1 MIFDKNTHRKK
12 PLMAILQLIAEKE
25 KSLCFD
31 FLEEKIREESRKLI
45 ESIYADEVNQFL
57 EKMASI
63 VDGKGNR
70 VVVRNGY
77 HKSRVVQTA
86 CGNVE
91 VKLPRVDDRKAT
103 EKFVSKILP
112 PFARKTPTVETLI
125 AALYLAGVS
134 SNKFQEALSSVFGED
149 SKGFS
154 SASIVRLTK
163 ERQKEFEQWKR
174 RDLRGKEYVYVWADG
189 IYVKSRLDGEK
200 TCLLVMIGVGID
212 GKKEL
217 IAMESGIRESTQS
230 WREVLLDL
238 KFRGLAK
245 APKLAI
251 CDGALGFQNAVDEI
265 WGQMRIQ
272 RCWFHKTANILDKMP
287 KCVQKKATQM
297 IRDMHMADTRENALK
312 AYDKFI
318 QTFAVKYEK
327 AVENLKKD
335 KDDLFRF
342 YDYPAEHWIH
352 IRTTN
357 PIESTFATIRLRHKS
372 TKGNGTAK
380 ATEAMAFKLCRQ
392 AEKSWRRLKGFEKL
406 DLVAKDMKFENGVLK
421 EVA

>member
-1 MIFDKNTHRKK
+1 
-12 PLMAILQLIAEKE
+12 MAILQLTTEKE
-25 KSLCFD
+25 NTLCFD
-31 FLEEKIREESRKLI
+31 FLEEKIREESKKLI
-45 ESIYADEVNQFL
+45 ESIYADEVRQFL
-57 EKMASI
+57 ERMSAV
-63 VDGKGNR
+63 VDEKGNR
-70 VVVRNGY
+70 LVVRNGY
-77 HKSRVVQTA
+77 HKSRTVQTA
-86 CGNVE
+86 CGNIE
-91 VKLPRVDDRKAT
+91 VTLPRVDDRKTT

-134 SNKFQEALSSVFGED
+134 SNKFQEALSSVFGEE

-154 SASIVRLTK
+154 PATIIRLTG
-163 ERQKEFEQWKR
+163 
-174 RDLRGKEYVYVWADG
+174 LGKGVSGMEKTGFIREGIRLCLADG
-189 IYVKSRLDGEK
+189 VYVKSRLDGEK
-200 TCLLVMIGVGID
+200 TCLLVIIGVGVD

-217 IAMESGIRESTQS
+217 VAIEPGIRESTQS

-238 KFRGLAK
+238 KFRGLTK

-265 WGQMRIQ
+265 WGQMKIQ

-287 KCVQKKATQM
+287 KSVQKKATKM

-318 QTFAVKYEK
+318 ETFRAKYEK

-342 YDYPAEHWIH
+342 YDYPSEHWTH
-352 IRTTN
+352 IRTSN
-357 PIESTFATIRLRHKS
+357 PIESTFATVRLRHNS

-380 ATEAMAFKLCRQ
+380 ATEAMAFKLCQQ
-392 AEKSWRRLKGFEKL
+392 AEKGWRRLKGFEKL
-406 DLVAKDMKFENGVLK
+406 ELVVKDIKFENGELK
-421 EVA
+421 EAA

>member
-1 MIFDKNTHRKK
+1 
-12 PLMAILQLIAEKE
+12 MAILQLIAEKE

-63 VDGKGNR
+63 VDGKGNKL
-70 VVVRNGY
+70 VVRNGY

-125 AALYLAGVS
+125 ASLYLAGVS

-154 SASIVRLTK
+154 AASIIRLTK
-163 ERQKEFEQWKR
+163 EWQKEFEQWKR
-174 RDLRGKEYVYVWADG
+174 RDLKGKEYVYVWADG

-217 IAMESGIRESTQS
+217 IAMESGIRESAQS

-238 KFRGLAK
+238 KFRGLTK

-265 WGQMRIQ
+265 WGQMKIQ

-297 IRDMHMADTRENALK
+297 IRDMHMADTRESALK

-380 ATEAMAFKLCRQ
+380 ATEAMAFKLCQQ
-392 AEKSWRRLKGFEKL
+392 AEKNWRRLKGFDKL
-406 DLVAKDMKFENGVLK
+406 DLVAKDIKFENGVLK

>member
-1 MIFDKNTHRKK
+1 
-12 PLMAILQLIAEKE
+12 MAILQLIAEKE

-31 FLEEKIREESRKLI
+31 FLEEKIREGSRKLI

-63 VDGKGNR
+63 VDGKGNKL
-70 VVVRNGY
+70 VVRNGY

-134 SNKFQEALSSVFGED
+134 SNKFQGALSSVFGED

-154 SASIVRLTK
+154 SASIIRLTK
-163 ERQKEFEQWKR
+163 EWQKEFEQWKR
-174 RDLRGKEYVYVWADG
+174 RELRGKEYVYVWADG

-238 KFRGLAK
+238 KFRGLTK

-265 WGQMRIQ
+265 WGQMKIQ

-297 IRDMHMADTRENALK
+297 IRDMHMADTRENALE

-327 AVENLKKD
+327 AAENLKKD

-380 ATEAMAFKLCRQ
+380 ATEAMAFKLCQQ

-406 DLVAKDMKFENGVLK
+406 DLVAKDIKFENGVLK

>member
-1 MIFDKNTHRKK
+1 
-12 PLMAILQLIAEKE
+12 MAILQLTTEKE
-25 KSLCFD
+25 NTLCFD
-31 FLEEKIREESRKLI
+31 FLEEKIREESKKLI
-45 ESIYADEVNQFL
+45 ESIYADEVRQFL
-57 EKMASI
+57 ERMSAV
-63 VDGKGNR
+63 VDEKGNR
-70 VVVRNGY
+70 LVVRNGY
-77 HKSRVVQTA
+77 HKSRTVQTA
-86 CGNVE
+86 CGNIE
-91 VKLPRVDDRKAT
+91 VTLPRVDDRKTT

-134 SNKFQEALSSVFGED
+134 SNKFQEALSSVFGEE

-154 SASIVRLTK
+154 PATIIRLTG
-163 ERQKEFEQWKR
+163 
-174 RDLRGKEYVYVWADG
+174 LGKGVSGMEKTGFIREGIRLCLADG
-189 IYVKSRLDGEK
+189 VYVKSRLDGEK
-200 TCLLVMIGVGID
+200 TCLLVIIGVGVD

-217 IAMESGIRESTQS
+217 VAIELGIRESTQS

-238 KFRGLAK
+238 KFRGLTK

-265 WGQMRIQ
+265 WGQMKIQ

-287 KCVQKKATQM
+287 KSVQKKATKM

-318 QTFAVKYEK
+318 ETFRAKYEK

-342 YDYPAEHWIH
+342 YDYPAEHWTH
-352 IRTTN
+352 IRTSN
-357 PIESTFATIRLRHKS
+357 PIESTFATVRLRHNS

-380 ATEAMAFKLCRQ
+380 ATEAMAFKLCQQ
-392 AEKSWRRLKGFEKL
+392 AEKGWRRLKGFEKL
-406 DLVAKDMKFENGVLK
+406 ELVVKDIKFENGELK
-421 EVA
+421 EAA

>member
-1 MIFDKNTHRKK
+1 
-12 PLMAILQLIAEKE
+12 MAILQLIAEKE

-163 ERQKEFEQWKR
+163 EWQKEFEQWKR

-251 CDGALGFQNAVDEI
+251 CDGALGFQNAVEEI

-272 RCWFHKTANILDKMP
+272 LCWFHKTANILDKMP

>member
-1 MIFDKNTHRKK
+1 
-12 PLMAILQLIAEKE
+12 MAILQLIAEKE

-57 EKMASI
+57 EKMAAV
-63 VDGKGNR
+63 VDGKGNKL
-70 VVVRNGY
+70 VVRNGY

-125 AALYLAGVS
+125 ASLYLAGVS

-154 SASIVRLTK
+154 SASIFRLTK
-163 ERQKEFEQWKR
+163 DWQKECEQWKR

-238 KFRGLAK
+238 KFRGLTK
-245 APKLAI
+245 APKLAV
-251 CDGALGFQNAVDEI
+251 CDGVLGFQNAVDEI
-265 WGQMRIQ
+265 WGQMKIQ

-380 ATEAMAFKLCRQ
+380 ATEAMAFKLCQQ
-392 AEKSWRRLKGFEKL
+392 AEKNWRRLKGFEKL
-406 DLVAKDMKFENGVLK
+406 DLVAKDIKFENGVLK

>member
-1 MIFDKNTHRKK
+1 
-12 PLMAILQLIAEKE
+12 MAILQLIAEKE

-63 VDGKGNR
+63 VDGKGNKL
-70 VVVRNGY
+70 VVRNGY

-154 SASIVRLTK
+154 SASIIRLTK
-163 ERQKEFEQWKR
+163 EWQKECEQWKR

-238 KFRGLAK
+238 KFRGLTK
-245 APKLAI
+245 APKLAV

-265 WGQMRIQ
+265 WGQMKIQ

-297 IRDMHMADTRENALK
+297 IRDMHMADTRESALK

-380 ATEAMAFKLCRQ
+380 ATEAMAFKLCQQ
-392 AEKSWRRLKGFEKL
+392 AQKNWRRLKGFEKL
-406 DLVAKDMKFENGVLK
+406 DLVAKDIKFENGVLK

>member
-1 MIFDKNTHRKK
+1 
-12 PLMAILQLIAEKE
+12 MAILQLTTEKE
-25 KSLCFD
+25 NTLCFD
-31 FLEEKIREESRKLI
+31 FLEEKIREESKKLI
-45 ESIYADEVNQFL
+45 ESIYADEVRQFL
-57 EKMASI
+57 ERMSAV
-63 VDGKGNR
+63 VDEKGNR
-70 VVVRNGY
+70 LVVRNGY
-77 HKSRVVQTA
+77 HKSRTVQTA
-86 CGNVE
+86 CGNIE
-91 VKLPRVDDRKAT
+91 VTLPRVDDRKTT

-134 SNKFQEALSSVFGED
+134 SNKFQEALSSVFGEE

-154 SASIVRLTK
+154 PATIIRLTG
-163 ERQKEFEQWKR
+163 
-174 RDLRGKEYVYVWADG
+174 LGKGVSEMEKTGFIREGIRLCLADG
-189 IYVKSRLDGEK
+189 VYVKSRLDGEK
-200 TCLLVMIGVGID
+200 TCLLVIIGVGVD

-217 IAMESGIRESTQS
+217 VAIEPGIRESTQS

-238 KFRGLAK
+238 KFRGLTK

-265 WGQMRIQ
+265 WGQMKIQ

-287 KCVQKKATQM
+287 KSVQKKATKM

-318 QTFAVKYEK
+318 ETFRAKYEK

-342 YDYPAEHWIH
+342 YDYPAEHWTH
-352 IRTTN
+352 IRTSN
-357 PIESTFATIRLRHKS
+357 PIESTFATVRLRHNS

-380 ATEAMAFKLCRQ
+380 ATEAMAFKLCQQ
-392 AEKSWRRLKGFEKL
+392 AEKGWRRLKGFEKL
-406 DLVAKDMKFENGVLK
+406 ELVVKDIKFENGELK
-421 EVA
+421 EAA

>member
-1 MIFDKNTHRKK
+1 
-12 PLMAILQLIAEKE
+12 MAILQLIAEKE

-63 VDGKGNR
+63 VDGKGNKL
-70 VVVRNGY
+70 VVRNGY

-134 SNKFQEALSSVFGED
+134 SNKFQGALSSVFGED
-149 SKGFS
+149 SKGCS

-163 ERQKEFEQWKR
+163 ESQKEFEQWKR

>member
-1 MIFDKNTHRKK
+1 
-12 PLMAILQLIAEKE
+12 MAILQLIAEKE

-63 VDGKGNR
+63 VDGKGNKL
-70 VVVRNGY
+70 VVRNGY

-125 AALYLAGVS
+125 ASLYLAGVS

-154 SASIVRLTK
+154 AASIIRLTK
-163 ERQKEFEQWKR
+163 EWQKEFEQWKR
-174 RDLRGKEYVYVWADG
+174 RDLKGKEYVYVWADG

-217 IAMESGIRESTQS
+217 IAMESGIRESAQS

-238 KFRGLAK
+238 KFRGLTK

-265 WGQMRIQ
+265 WGQMKIQ

-297 IRDMHMADTRENALK
+297 IRDMHMADTRESALK

-380 ATEAMAFKLCRQ
+380 ATEAMAFKLCQQ
-392 AEKSWRRLKGFEKL
+392 AQKNWRRLKGFDKL
-406 DLVAKDMKFENGVLK
+406 DLVAKDIKFENGVLK

>member
-1 MIFDKNTHRKK
+1 
-12 PLMAILQLIAEKE
+12 MAILQLIAEKE

-63 VDGKGNR
+63 VDGKGNKL
-70 VVVRNGY
+70 VVRNGY

-125 AALYLAGVS
+125 ASLYLAGVS

-154 SASIVRLTK
+154 AASIIRLTK
-163 ERQKEFEQWKR
+163 EWQKEFEQWKR
-174 RDLRGKEYVYVWADG
+174 RDLKGKEYVYVWADG

-217 IAMESGIRESTQS
+217 IAMESGIRESAQS

-238 KFRGLAK
+238 KFRGLTK

-265 WGQMRIQ
+265 WGQMKIQ

-380 ATEAMAFKLCRQ
+380 ATEAMAFKLCQQ
-392 AEKSWRRLKGFEKL
+392 AQKNWRRLKGFDKL
-406 DLVAKDMKFENGVLK
+406 DLVAKDIKFENGVLK

>member
-1 MIFDKNTHRKK
+1 
-12 PLMAILQLIAEKE
+12 MAILQLIAEKE

-45 ESIYADEVNQFL
+45 ESIYADAVNQFL

-134 SNKFQEALSSVFGED
+134 SNKFQGALSSVFGED

-163 ERQKEFEQWKR
+163 EW
-174 RDLRGKEYVYVWADG
+174 
-189 IYVKSRLDGEK
+189 
-200 TCLLVMIGVGID
+200 
-212 GKKEL
+212 
-217 IAMESGIRESTQS
+217 
-230 WREVLLDL
+230 
-238 KFRGLAK
+238 
-245 APKLAI
+245 
-251 CDGALGFQNAVDEI
+251 
-265 WGQMRIQ
+265 QMKIQ

>member
-1 MIFDKNTHRKK
+1 
-12 PLMAILQLIAEKE
+12 MAILQLIAEKE

-63 VDGKGNR
+63 VDGKGNKL
-70 VVVRNGY
+70 VVRNGY

-125 AALYLAGVS
+125 ASLYLAGVS

-154 SASIVRLTK
+154 SASIIRLTK
-163 ERQKEFEQWKR
+163 EWQKEFEQWKR

-217 IAMESGIRESTQS
+217 IAMESGIRESAQS

-238 KFRGLAK
+238 KFRGLTK

-265 WGQMRIQ
+265 WGQMKIQ

-297 IRDMHMADTRENALK
+297 IRDMHMADTRESALK

-380 ATEAMAFKLCRQ
+380 ATEAMAFKLCQQ
-392 AEKSWRRLKGFEKL
+392 AEKNWRRLKGFDKL
-406 DLVAKDMKFENGVLK
+406 DLVAKDIKFENGVLK

>member
-1 MIFDKNTHRKK
+1 
-12 PLMAILQLIAEKE
+12 MAILQLIAEKE

-63 VDGKGNR
+63 VDGKGNKL
-70 VVVRNGY
+70 VVRNGY

-103 EKFVSKILP
+103 EKFVSKMLP
-112 PFARKTPTVETLI
+112 PFVRKTPTVETLI

-154 SASIVRLTK
+154 AASIIRLTK
-163 ERQKEFEQWKR
+163 EWQKECEQWKR

-217 IAMESGIRESTQS
+217 IAMESGIRESAQS

-238 KFRGLAK
+238 KFRGLTK

-265 WGQMRIQ
+265 WGQMKIQ

-327 AVENLKKD
+327 AAENLKKD
-335 KDDLFRF
+335 KDDLLRF

-380 ATEAMAFKLCRQ
+380 ATEAMAFKLCQQ
-392 AEKSWRRLKGFEKL
+392 AQKNWRRLKGFDKL
-406 DLVAKDMKFENGVLK
+406 DLVAKDIKFENGVLK

>member
-1 MIFDKNTHRKK
+1 
-12 PLMAILQLIAEKE
+12 MAILQLTTEKE
-25 KSLCFD
+25 NTLCFD
-31 FLEEKIREESRKLI
+31 FLEEKIREESKKLI
-45 ESIYADEVNQFL
+45 ESIYADEVRQFL
-57 EKMASI
+57 KRMSAV
-63 VDGKGNR
+63 VDEKGNR
-70 VVVRNGY
+70 LVVRNGY
-77 HKSRVVQTA
+77 HKSRTVQTA
-86 CGNVE
+86 CGNIE
-91 VKLPRVDDRKAT
+91 VTLPRVDDRKTT

-134 SNKFQEALSSVFGED
+134 SNKFQEALSSVFGEE

-154 SASIVRLTK
+154 PATIIRLTG
-163 ERQKEFEQWKR
+163 
-174 RDLRGKEYVYVWADG
+174 LGKGVSGMEKTGFIREGIRLCLADG
-189 IYVKSRLDGEK
+189 VYVKSRLDGEK
-200 TCLLVMIGVGID
+200 TCLLVIIGVGVD

-217 IAMESGIRESTQS
+217 VAIEPGIRESTQS

-238 KFRGLAK
+238 KFRGLTK

-265 WGQMRIQ
+265 WGQMKIQ

-287 KCVQKKATQM
+287 KSVQKKATKM

-318 QTFAVKYEK
+318 ETFRAKYEK

-342 YDYPAEHWIH
+342 YDYPAEHWTH
-352 IRTTN
+352 IRTSN
-357 PIESTFATIRLRHKS
+357 PIESTFATVRLRHNS

-380 ATEAMAFKLCRQ
+380 ATEAMAFKLCQQ
-392 AEKSWRRLKGFEKL
+392 AEKGWRRLKGFEKL
-406 DLVAKDMKFENGVLK
+406 ELVVKDIKFENGELK
-421 EVA
+421 EAA

>member
-1 MIFDKNTHRKK
+1 M
-12 PLMAILQLIAEKE
+12 
-25 KSLCFD
+25 
-31 FLEEKIREESRKLI
+31 EEKIREESRKLI

-63 VDGKGNR
+63 VDGKENKL
-70 VVVRNGY
+70 VVRNGY

-112 PFARKTPTVETLI
+112 PFARKTATVETLI

-154 SASIVRLTK
+154 SASIIRLTK
-163 ERQKEFEQWKR
+163 EWQKECEQWKR

-217 IAMESGIRESTQS
+217 IAMERGIRESTQS

-238 KFRGLAK
+238 KFRGLTK
-245 APKLAI
+245 APKLAV

-265 WGQMRIQ
+265 WGQMKIQ

-380 ATEAMAFKLCRQ
+380 ATEAMAFKLCQQ
-392 AEKSWRRLKGFEKL
+392 AEKNWRRLKGFEKL
-406 DLVAKDMKFENGVLK
+406 DLVAKDIKFENGVLK

>member
-1 MIFDKNTHRKK
+1 MNNIIHFET
-12 PLMAILQLIAEKE
+12 EKE
-25 KSLCFD
+25 NSFCFD

-45 ESIYADEVNQFL
+45 ESIYAEEVQQFL
-57 EKMASI
+57 DSMSSV
-63 VDGKGNR
+63 VDDKGNR
-70 VVVRNGY
+70 LVVRNGY
-77 HKSRVVQTA
+77 HKERQVQTS
-86 CGNVE
+86 CGNIE

-103 EKFVSKILP
+103 QKFVSKILP
-112 PFARKTPTVETLI
+112 PFVRKTPTVETLI

-154 SASIVRLTK
+154 AATIIRLTK
-163 ERQKEFEQWKR
+163 EWEKEFQRWKN
-174 RDLRGKEYVYVWADG
+174 RDLTGKEYIYVWADG
-189 IYVKSRLDGEK
+189 VYVRSRLDGEK
-200 TCLLVMIGVGID
+200 TCLLVIIGVGVD
-212 GKKEL
+212 GRNEL
-217 IAMESGIRESTQS
+217 LAIEPGIRESTQS

-238 KFRGLAK
+238 KFRGLNK

-265 WGQMRIQ
+265 WGQLKIQ

-287 KCVQKKATQM
+287 KCVHRKATEM
-297 IRDMHMADTRENALK
+297 IRDMHMADSRENALK
-312 AYDKFI
+312 AYDRFI
-318 QTFAVKYEK
+318 ETFGAKYEK

-342 YDYPAEHWIH
+342 YDFPAEHWTH
-352 IRTTN
+352 IRTSN
-357 PIESTFATIRLRHKS
+357 PIESTFATVRLRHNS

-380 ATEAMAFKLCRQ
+380 ASIAMAVKLCQQ
-392 AEKSWRRLKGFEKL
+392 AEKGWRRLRGFEKL
-406 DLVAKDMKFENGVLK
+406 SLVAKDIIFEDGVLK

>member
-1 MIFDKNTHRKK
+1 
-12 PLMAILQLIAEKE
+12 MAILQLIAEKE

-63 VDGKGNR
+63 VDGKGNKL
-70 VVVRNGY
+70 VVRNGY

-112 PFARKTPTVETLI
+112 PFVRKTPTVETLI

-154 SASIVRLTK
+154 AASIIRLTK
-163 ERQKEFEQWKR
+163 EWQKECEQWKR

-238 KFRGLAK
+238 KFRGLTK

-265 WGQMRIQ
+265 WGQMKIQ

-318 QTFAVKYEK
+318 QTFAVTYEK

-380 ATEAMAFKLCRQ
+380 ATEAMAFKLCQQ
-392 AEKSWRRLKGFEKL
+392 AEKNWRRLKGFDKL
-406 DLVAKDMKFENGVLK
+406 DLVAKDIKFENGVLK

>member
-1 MIFDKNTHRKK
+1 
-12 PLMAILQLIAEKE
+12 MAILQLIAEEE

-163 ERQKEFEQWKR
+163 EWQKEFEQWKR

-238 KFRGLAK
+238 KFRGLTK

-272 RCWFHKTANILDKMP
+272 LCWFHKTANILDKMP

>member
-1 MIFDKNTHRKK
+1 MS
-12 PLMAILQLIAEKE
+12 ILQLIAEKE

-45 ESIYADEVNQFL
+45 ESIYADEVHQFL
-57 EKMASI
+57 EKMATV

-70 VVVRNGY
+70 LVVRNGY
-77 HKSRVVQTA
+77 HKSRIVQTA

-91 VKLPRVDDRKAT
+91 VKLPRVDDRKAQ

-134 SNKFQEALSSVFGED
+134 SNKFQEALSSVFGEE

-154 SASIVRLTK
+154 PASIIRLTK
-163 ERQKEFEQWKR
+163 DWQQEFEQWKR
-174 RDLRGKEYVYVWADG
+174 RDLSGKEYVYVWADG

-238 KFRGLAK
+238 KFRGLTK

-265 WGQMRIQ
+265 WGQMKIQ

-335 KDDLFRF
+335 KNDLFRF

-357 PIESTFATIRLRHKS
+357 PIESTFATIRLRHQS

-380 ATEAMAFKLCRQ
+380 APEAMAFKLCQQ
-392 AEKSWRRLKGFEKL
+392 AEKSWRRLKGFEKF
-406 DLVAKDMKFENGVLK
+406 DLVAKDIQFENGVLK